1 MLFERGGHR
10 ALDGRGRVRL
20 HQPQHPDPFLVGLAR
35 VLGQLGPHLLPHRR
49 QPPVGKRRRLGH
61 RPVLAFQQRQHM
73 ERIKDLRAP
82 AEHAAMLRHHLGA
95 DGDRHPVVVQLHPR
109 RPVGVA
115 DRYRVGDVVHA
126 DVSELV
132 GHPRDDAAGGG
143 KMLGQR
149 PQMLPLQRQGFLRR
163 APVVE
168 VAQRQVGLQLGED
181 RRVERRPALDRQ
193 PRPEH
198 QIPCVF
204 DASLHRTLLPALGR
218 RAELG
223 PERIRAPERLEC
235 FGLHPVPAGQ
245 DLLDR
250 KRRVIEDD
258 ASRCAP
264 EIEEGGLDTVEQR
277 LEPLDRVRL
286 GEVRVRVRQRCH
298 QVLDLARRPG
308 EVDPRF
314 PEVDL
319 HRRAGKRAA
328 VHEGL
333 LRFHLALQR
342 RNVTAY
348 SALGDRPSQRQQQ
361 PPDPLRRQPRVVVQ
375 PLLDLL
381 PPGVQTPDPLRRH
394 AHRRCRPA
402 YGPPDRLDVQLQ
414 PPRDFLLRHTLH
426 QMQVAD
432 FGPLRHPDHLRVL
445 LALSRRDDPVS
456 PRLIIARESAVPGCS
471 GGPF

>member
-1 MLFERGGHR
+1 M
-10 ALDGRGRVRL
+10 D
-20 HQPQHPDPFLVGLAR
+20 
-35 VLGQLGPHLLPHRR
+35 
-49 QPPVGKRRRLGH
+49 
-61 RPVLAFQQRQHM
+61 
-73 ERIKDLRAP
+73 
-82 AEHAAMLRHHLGA
+82 
-95 DGDRHPVVVQLHPR
+95 
-109 RPVGVA
+109 
-115 DRYRVGDVVHA
+115 
-126 DVSELV
+126 
-132 GHPRDDAAGGG
+132 
-143 KMLGQR
+143 
-149 PQMLPLQRQGFLRR
+149 
-163 APVVE
+163 
-168 VAQRQVGLQLGED
+168 
-181 RRVERRPALDRQ
+181 
-193 PRPEH
+193 
-198 QIPCVF
+198 VF

-342 RNVTAY
+342 RNVTV
-348 SALGDRPSQRQQQ
+348 LG
-361 PPDPLRRQPRVVVQ
+361 LRTHMVEDVEVV
-375 PLLDLL
+375 DEWFR
-381 PPGVQTPDPLRRH
+381 T
-394 AHRRCRPA
+394 
-402 YGPPDRLDVQLQ
+402 
-414 PPRDFLLRHTLH
+414 
-426 QMQVAD
+426 
-432 FGPLRHPDHLRVL
+432 
-445 LALSRRDDPVS
+445 
-456 PRLIIARESAVPGCS
+456 I
-471 GGPF
+471 